1 MANKRETQSS
11 PSGKAK
17 SANKARVRFIFEPDR
32 SSPNGVTYSWLLH
45 KTYNGK
51 EKAATATRAFW
62 LPFAY
67 RDSGDY
73 SEAELRELAQQSIW
87 KMEEQI
93 QHLREAFGLET
104 STRSVASAPPVQTVP
119 LDKVTA
125 TGATIEA
132 IPSALTPAVENVQT
146 QPLNVSTEEDLLAEF
161 ADVV

>member
-1 MANKRETQSS
+1 MANKREPQSS
-11 PSGKAK
+11 SSGKAK

-32 SSPNGVTYSWLLH
+32 SSPNGVTFSWLLH
-45 KTYNGK
+45 KTYKGK

-104 STRSVASAPPVQTVP
+104 SARPVVSAPSVHTASFEGG
-119 LDKVTA
+119 TA
-125 TGATIEA
+125 TETTMETT
-132 IPSALTPAVENVQT
+132 TPLSTPVVENAQT
-146 QPLNVSTEEDLLAEF
+146 QSLPISTEEDLLAEF